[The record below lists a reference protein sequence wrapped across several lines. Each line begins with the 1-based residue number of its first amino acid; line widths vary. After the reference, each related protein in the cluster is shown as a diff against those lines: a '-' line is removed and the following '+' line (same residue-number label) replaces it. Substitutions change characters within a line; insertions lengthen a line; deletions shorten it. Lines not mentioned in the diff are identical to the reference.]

1 MEITS
6 DNYLEKEEEI
16 ISDIQKC
23 DFLSFDLEMTGIAI
37 GSRHFLDNPG
47 ERYLKHKISAEKYR
61 IIQFGLVPWFRKI
74 DSTDKNKIIYE
85 AKPYNIYVFPGKELE
100 YMNINCEVSAL
111 VFNSKHGMNFN
122 TWIYKGVNYLN
133 SKQYT
138 NLVLRSKDRNFN
150 TATNF
155 DKNRN
160 IYKSEDIQT
169 YEMFE
174 KKFSEFINEK
184 NTENNIFT
192 YKKLPSF
199 MIFHLLSKLTD
210 EIRNQIYIEIEKKD
224 ENPNEDKLIIK
235 KVTKEEKQKL
245 IAEDNEKKLK
255 NLLKAKGVKNI
266 WDEIV
271 KNKKILIG
279 HNLSIDILFCFSHF
293 GETLPDNYE
302 QFKKLV
308 NSSFSGLYDTKYLYN
323 SLSSKDDTKYDSS
336 LEIIYEKLSSKF
348 KDSVNINIAK
358 GFNNY
363 LEKMKNKSDMDY
375 HQADFDAF
383 ITGLAFCYLVNN
395 YIYNNKD
402 RDKLLEYYNYK
413 IFFMKTF
420 YKCFDLK
427 NGEEFIEPKT
437 IPYCL
442 RSLTKTCDFDLEKII
457 NDKNLYA
464 LIKEKAFIENTNAM
478 LILIDYD
485 GNFPALEAKLMENN
499 QKYFYVYSLEEFKK
513 ILREEELQ
521 RKDKYK
527 NNLRTND
534 MG

>member
-1 MEITS
+1 
-6 DNYLEKEEEI
+6 
-16 ISDIQKC
+16 
-23 DFLSFDLEMTGIAI
+23 
-37 GSRHFLDNPG
+37 
-47 ERYLKHKISAEKYR
+47 
-61 IIQFGLVPWFRKI
+61 
-74 DSTDKNKIIYE
+74 
-85 AKPYNIYVFPGKELE
+85 
-100 YMNINCEVSAL
+100 
-111 VFNSKHGMNFN
+111 
-122 TWIYKGVNYLN
+122 
-133 SKQYT
+133 
-138 NLVLRSKDRNFN
+138 
-150 TATNF
+150 
-155 DKNRN
+155 
-160 IYKSEDIQT
+160 
-169 YEMFE
+169 
-174 KKFSEFINEK
+174 
-184 NTENNIFT
+184 
-192 YKKLPSF
+192 
-199 MIFHLLSKLTD
+199 
-210 EIRNQIYIEIEKKD
+210 
-224 ENPNEDKLIIK
+224 
-235 KVTKEEKQKL
+235 
-245 IAEDNEKKLK
+245 
-255 NLLKAKGVKNI
+255 
-266 WDEIV
+266 
-271 KNKKILIG
+271 
-279 HNLSIDILFCFSHF
+279 
-293 GETLPDNYE
+293 
-302 QFKKLV
+302 V

-395 YIYNNKD
+395 YINNNKD

-527 NNLRTND
+527 NNLRSNN